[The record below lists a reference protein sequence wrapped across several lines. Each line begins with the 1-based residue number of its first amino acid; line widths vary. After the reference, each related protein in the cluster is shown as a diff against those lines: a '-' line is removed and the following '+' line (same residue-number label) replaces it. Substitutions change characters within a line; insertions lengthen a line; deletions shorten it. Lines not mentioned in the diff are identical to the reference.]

1 MKVKYRLT
9 TDLREESGNSVISA
23 PRQQQGRI
31 GCSALEDA
39 SDSQVPMRPGVAIHA
54 MAAKVEGTP
63 SEGQP
68 SQSTGYRTTRLMFE
82 VQNAIL
88 SVQSFMKYRF
98 RSKRRF
104 LLVSSHN
111 LRPQKCSKEAPCT
124 EIFSMTKS
132 VTSRPQLH
140 LAGNVDA
147 IQSFSRVFP
156 TYHPLMT
163 STAHAVLT
171 HKPCR

>member
-88 SVQSFMKYRF
+88 SVQSFMKYRSDPSVDF
-98 RSKRRF
+98 YSSAPTISAPKNALKRPLAR
-104 LLVSSHN
+104 
-111 LRPQKCSKEAPCT
+111 
-124 EIFSMTKS
+124 KS
-132 VTSRPQLH
+132 
-140 LAGNVDA
+140 
-147 IQSFSRVFP
+147 FP
-156 TYHPLMT
+156 
-163 STAHAVLT
+163 
-171 HKPCR
+171 